1 MRREIAILACLLC
14 LHGQTALAQDGRDK
28 VTLAQARKI
37 VDAPLERQLPEDGA
51 GVADLPGPPP
61 PMPDY
66 ISDKP
71 VKLTAKERKAL
82 ELAEDWAAKSVTPS
96 RDGNGRVLYV
106 HGASLPTVIASPFQV
121 CDVELQP
128 GETLNEVVVG
138 DSARW
143 LVDVSKSGSGE
154 AESVH
159 LLIKPVDA
167 GLETSAVVT
176 TNRRVYHLRLVS
188 QRSGHTP
195 YIGFTYQEDHVRHF
209 KEQAAKDAKEKL
221 WRTASVGGQDMDLSK
236 LHFGYGLKGRA
247 AWKPTQ
253 VYDDGRQT
261 FIRLPDSTATGEMPI
276 LLVRK
281 ASGNVLVNYRVK
293 ERTMVMDGLFDRVL
307 LIVGVGSDQE
317 KIEIT
322 REKS

>member
-1 MRREIAILACLLC
+1 MRSLTDFWLVVQNQELKE
-14 LHGQTALAQDGRDK
+14 ALTHYTKA
-28 VTLAQARKI
+28 
-37 VDAPLERQLPEDGA
+37 GA
-51 GVADLPGPPP
+51 
-61 PMPDY
+61 MPDY

-82 ELAEDWAAKSVTPS
+82 ELAQDWAAKSVTPS

-154 AESVH
+154 NETVH

-188 QRSGHTP
+188 ERSGHTP
-195 YIGFTYQEDHVRHF
+195 YVGFTYQEDHAVLLDTVFPDGH
-209 KEQAAKDAKEKL
+209 Q
-221 WRTASVGGQDMDLSK
+221 GQDLHAFIASAAREILNKADNELS
-236 LHFGYGLKGRA
+236 G
-247 AWKPTQ
+247 
-253 VYDDGRQT
+253 VV
-261 FIRLPDSTATGEMPI
+261 STAVANLALYRDPVVARNIGRSDFRLADLMTG
-276 LLVRK
+276 
-281 ASGNVLVNYRVK
+281 
-293 ERTMVMDGLFDRVL
+293 
-307 LIVGVGSDQE
+307 
-317 KIEIT
+317 
-322 REKS
+322 

>member
-1 MRREIAILACLLC
+1 MRRKIAILACLLC
-14 LHGQTALAQDGRDK
+14 LHGQTALAQ
-28 VTLAQARKI
+28 ARKT
-37 VDAPLERQLPEDGA
+37 VDVPLERQLPEDGA
-51 GVADLPGPPP
+51 SVADLPSPPP

-154 AESVH
+154 TESVH

-209 KEQAAKDAKEKL
+209 KEQAAKNAKEKL

>member
-1 MRREIAILACLLC
+1 MRGKILLLALLLC
-14 LHGQTALAQDGRDK
+14 LHGQLALAQDGKDK
-28 VTLAQARKI
+28 ITLDAARKTMD
-37 VDAPLERQLPEDGA
+37 VPLERQLPENGEA
-51 GVADLPGPPP
+51 GVETPGPLP

-82 ELAEDWAAKSVTPS
+82 ELAQDWAAKSVTPS

-154 AESVH
+154 NETVH

-188 QRSGHTP
+188 QRTGHTP
-195 YIGFTYQEDHVRHF
+195 YVGFTYQEDHVRHF
-209 KEQAAKDAKEKL
+209 KEQAAKDAREKL
-221 WRTASVGGQDMDLSK
+221 WSTASVGGRDMDLSR
-236 LHFGYGLKGRA
+236 LNFGYALKGRA

-253 VYDDGRQT
+253 VYDDGKQT
-261 FIRLPDSTATGEMPI
+261 FIRLPESTATGEMPI

-307 LIVGVGSDQE
+307 LIVGVGGDQE

>member
-1 MRREIAILACLLC
+1 MRGKILFLTLLLC
-14 LHGQTALAQDGRDK
+14 LHGQLVLAQDGKDK
-28 VTLAQARKI
+28 ITLGQARKTT
-37 VDAPLERQLPEDGA
+37 DAPLERQLPENGA
-51 GVADLPGPPP
+51 GGAEMPGPLP

-82 ELAEDWAAKSVTPS
+82 ELAQDWAARSVTPS

-154 AESVH
+154 SETVH

-188 QRSGHTP
+188 QRTGHTP
-195 YIGFTYQEDHVRHF
+195 YVGFTYQEDHVRHF

-236 LHFGYGLKGRA
+236 LHFGYALKGRA
-247 AWKPTQ
+247 SWKPTQ
-253 VYDDGRQT
+253 VYDDGKQT
-261 FIRLPDSTATGEMPI
+261 FIRLPESTATGEMPI

>member
-1 MRREIAILACLLC
+1 M
-14 LHGQTALAQDGRDK
+14 
-28 VTLAQARKI
+28 
-37 VDAPLERQLPEDGA
+37 DAPLERQLPGNGEA
-51 GVADLPGPPP
+51 GIETPGPLP

-82 ELAEDWAAKSVTPS
+82 ELAQDWAARSVTPS

-154 AESVH
+154 SETVH

-188 QRSGHTP
+188 QRTGHTP
-195 YIGFTYQEDHVRHF
+195 YVGFTYQEDHVRHF
-209 KEQAAKDAKEKL
+209 KEQAAKDAREKL
-221 WRTASVGGQDMDLSK
+221 WRTASVGGRDMDLSR
-236 LHFGYGLKGRA
+236 LNFGYSLKGRA
-247 AWKPTQ
+247 SWKPTQ
-253 VYDDGRQT
+253 VYDDGKQT
-261 FIRLPDSTATGEMPI
+261 FIRLPESSATGEMPI

>member
-1 MRREIAILACLLC
+1 MRGKILLLALLLC
-14 LHGQTALAQDGRDK
+14 LHGQSVLAQDGKDK
-28 VTLAQARKI
+28 ITLDQERKTM
-37 VDAPLERQLPEDGA
+37 DAPLERRLPENGEG
-51 GVADLPGPPP
+51 GVETSGPLP

-82 ELAEDWAAKSVTPS
+82 ELAQDWAAKSVTPS

-154 AESVH
+154 NETVH

-176 TNRRVYHLRLVS
+176 TSRRVYHLRLVS
-188 QRSGHTP
+188 QRTGHTP
-195 YIGFTYQEDHVRHF
+195 YVGFTYQEDHVRHF
-209 KEQAAKDAKEKL
+209 KEQADKDAREKL
-221 WRTASVGGQDMDLSK
+221 WRTASVGGRDMDLSK

-247 AWKPTQ
+247 SWKPTQ

-261 FIRLPDSTATGEMPI
+261 FIRLPESTATGEMPI

>member
-1 MRREIAILACLLC
+1 
-14 LHGQTALAQDGRDK
+14 
-28 VTLAQARKI
+28 
-37 VDAPLERQLPEDGA
+37 
-51 GVADLPGPPP
+51 
-61 PMPDY
+61 
-66 ISDKP
+66 
-71 VKLTAKERKAL
+71 
-82 ELAEDWAAKSVTPS
+82 
-96 RDGNGRVLYV
+96 
-106 HGASLPTVIASPFQV
+106 
-121 CDVELQP
+121 
-128 GETLNEVVVG
+128 
-138 DSARW
+138 
-143 LVDVSKSGSGE
+143 
-154 AESVH
+154 
-159 LLIKPVDA
+159 
-167 GLETSAVVT
+167 
-176 TNRRVYHLRLVS
+176 
-188 QRSGHTP
+188 
-195 YIGFTYQEDHVRHF
+195 
-209 KEQAAKDAKEKL
+209 
-221 WRTASVGGQDMDLSK
+221 MDLSK